1 MTLLVCRLGPRQVID
16 VGTIPPSEGTPV
28 PVKIT
33 PRAHG
38 DRRKVE
44 YRLTVRVSSNEIEGM
59 SGAFS
64 IEGKVKDGEVEFEE
78 PEPVAPQARGR
89 KKGGLCS
96 CFCPSA

>member
-1 MTLLVCRLGPRQVID
+1 M
-16 VGTIPPSEGTPV
+16 GTIQPSEGTPV

-59 SGAFS
+59 TGAFS

-78 PEPVAPQARGR
+78 PEPVEPQPRGR

>member
-1 MTLLVCRLGPRQVID
+1 M
-16 VGTIPPSEGTPV
+16 

-59 SGAFS
+59 TGAFS
-64 IEGKVKDGEVEFEE
+64 IEGKVKAGEVEFDE
-78 PEPVAPQARGR
+78 PEPVGPQPRGR
-89 KKGGLCS
+89 KKRPEARLGLLVGM
-96 CFCPSA
+96 

>member
-1 MTLLVCRLGPRQVID
+1 MLLACRLGPRQVID
-16 VGTIPPSEGTPV
+16 VGTIQPSEGTPV

-59 SGAFS
+59 TGAFS
-64 IEGKVKDGEVEFEE
+64 IEGKGKDGEVELDE
-78 PEPVAPQARGR
+78 PEPVAPQPRGR

>member
-1 MTLLVCRLGPRQVID
+1 M
-16 VGTIPPSEGTPV
+16 

-64 IEGKVKDGEVEFEE
+64 IEGKVKDGEVELDE
-78 PEPVAPQARGR
+78 PEPVVPQSRGR

>member
-1 MTLLVCRLGPRQVID
+1 MLLACRLGPRQVID
-16 VGTIPPSEGTPV
+16 VGTILPSEGTPV

-59 SGAFS
+59 TGAFS
-64 IEGKVKDGEVEFEE
+64 IEGKVKDGEVEF
-78 PEPVAPQARGR
+78 
-89 KKGGLCS
+89 GL
-96 CFCPSA
+96 